1 MRRKETNRQAP
12 ATHAMTHKYAHEMQ
26 AGEHYDPLEF
36 TVTADMNQQFLY
48 AVEDYNPVFIDGR
61 DGKPPLIHPVVLMHM
76 SPRTRSPSYRQAPGM
91 GSAFARDRST
101 YLAPGYVGSTI
112 RVEWTITQTY
122 EQRGKIYQ
130 DYVAVISDQDGRALL
145 RRELAS
151 TFFSLGK
158 VKTYALGEKS

>member
-1 MRRKETNRQAP
+1 VRG
-12 ATHAMTHKYAHEMQ
+12 KYAHELQ
-26 AGEHYDPLEF
+26 SGDEYEPLEF
-36 TVTADMNQQFLY
+36 LVTPDLNQQFLY
-48 AVEDYNPVFIDGR
+48 AVEDFNPIYLEGR
-61 DGKPPLIHPVVLMHM
+61 DGKPPLVHPVLLLHM

-101 YLAPGYVGSTI
+101 YLNPAYVGSRL
-112 RVEWTITQTY
+112 RVTWKVVDTY

-130 DYVAVISDQDGRALL
+130 DYVALIRDSDGADVL

-158 VKTYALGEKS
+158 VKTYGLQGSK